1 MTGMT
6 GFGAPNGDRSYPPRA
21 GEPPARG
28 PGPGV
33 KGLREPSAVS
43 LAPDAAVGLES
54 VTKVYGSGARAVTA
68 LDQVSVAF
76 RSGEFTAIMGP
87 SGSGKTTLLQVAA
100 GIDRPTSGRV
110 RIGDTEL
117 SQMSERRLTV
127 LRRRRIGFVFQ
138 SFNLMGSLT
147 AEQNVALPLRLDG
160 RRPKARVVRE
170 ALARVGLD
178 GRARHRPG
186 ELSGGQQQRVAIARA
201 LVTRPEVIFADEPT
215 GALDR
220 RSGGAVLDLL
230 RAAVDGFG
238 QTLVM
243 VTHDPVAAARADRVI
258 FLADGRLAGE
268 LERPTAEQVA
278 ASMTSLGD

>member
-1 MTGMT
+1 
-6 GFGAPNGDRSYPPRA
+6 
-21 GEPPARG
+21 
-28 PGPGV
+28 
-33 KGLREPSAVS
+33 
-43 LAPDAAVGLES
+43 VGLES

-68 LDQVSVAF
+68 LDAVTIAF
-76 RSGEFTAIMGP
+76 RSREFTAIMGP

-100 GIDRPTSGRV
+100 GIDRPTSGQV
-110 RIGDTEL
+110 RLGDTEL
-117 SQMSERRLTV
+117 GRMSERRLTV
-127 LRRRRIGFVFQ
+127 LRRRRVGFVFQ

-160 RRPKARVVRE
+160 RRPKAKVVRE

-243 VTHDPVAAARADRVI
+243 VTHDPVVAARADRVI

-278 ASMTSLGD
+278 ASMTGFGD

>member
-1 MTGMT
+1 M
-6 GFGAPNGDRSYPPRA
+6 A
-21 GEPPARG
+21 
-28 PGPGV
+28 
-33 KGLREPSAVS
+33 
-43 LAPDAAVGLES
+43 LES

-68 LDQVSVAF
+68 LDGVTIAF
-76 RSGEFTAIMGP
+76 ASRNFTAVMGP

-110 RIGDTEL
+110 QVGDVEL
-117 SQMSERRLTV
+117 SRLSERRLTV

-147 AEQNVALPLRLDG
+147 AEQNVALPLRLDR
-160 RRPKARVVRE
+160 RRPRAKAIRE

-178 GRARHRPG
+178 GRAEHRPA

-201 LVTRPEVIFADEPT
+201 LVTGPDVVFADEPT

-220 RSGGAVLDLL
+220 RSGRAVLDLL
-230 RAAVDGFG
+230 RETVDGFG

-243 VTHDPVAAARADRVI
+243 VTHDPAAAARADRVV

-268 LERPTAEQVA
+268 LERPAVEQVA
-278 ASMTSLGD
+278 DYVTRLGD

>member
-1 MTGMT
+1 
-6 GFGAPNGDRSYPPRA
+6 
-21 GEPPARG
+21 
-28 PGPGV
+28 
-33 KGLREPSAVS
+33 
-43 LAPDAAVGLES
+43 VGLES

-68 LDQVSVAF
+68 LEQVSVAF

-138 SFNLMGSLT
+138 SCNLMGSLT

-160 RRPKARVVRE
+160 RRPKAKVVRE
-170 ALARVGLD
+170 ALARVGLAD
-178 GRARHRPG
+178 RARHRPG

-201 LVTRPEVIFADEPT
+201 LVTGPEVIFADEPT

-230 RAAVDGFG
+230 RAAVDRFG

-243 VTHDPVAAARADRVI
+243 VTHDPVAAARADRVV

-268 LERPTAEQVA
+268 LERTTAEQVA
-278 ASMTSLGD
+278 ASMTSFGD

>member
-1 MTGMT
+1 M
-6 GFGAPNGDRSYPPRA
+6 R
-21 GEPPARG
+21 
-28 PGPGV
+28 
-33 KGLREPSAVS
+33 GLREPPAVS
-43 LAPDAAVGLES
+43 LAPGAAVGLES

-68 LDQVSVAF
+68 LDGVTVAF
-76 RSGEFTAIMGP
+76 AAREFTAIMGP

-117 SQMSERRLTV
+117 GHMSERRLTV

-160 RRPKARVVRE
+160 RRPKAKVVRE
-170 ALARVGLD
+170 ALARVGLAD
-178 GRARHRPG
+178 RARHRPG

-201 LVTRPEVIFADEPT
+201 LVTGPEVIFADEPT

-230 RAAVDGFG
+230 RAAVDRFG

-243 VTHDPVAAARADRVI
+243 VTHDPVAAARADRVV

-268 LERPTAEQVA
+268 LERTTAEQVA
-278 ASMTSLGD
+278 ASMTSFGD

>member
-1 MTGMT
+1 M
-6 GFGAPNGDRSYPPRA
+6 
-21 GEPPARG
+21 
-28 PGPGV
+28 
-33 KGLREPSAVS
+33 
-43 LAPDAAVGLES
+43 
-54 VTKVYGSGARAVTA
+54 
-68 LDQVSVAF
+68 
-76 RSGEFTAIMGP
+76 
-87 SGSGKTTLLQVAA
+87 
-100 GIDRPTSGRV
+100 
-110 RIGDTEL
+110 
-117 SQMSERRLTV
+117 
-127 LRRRRIGFVFQ
+127 GFVFQ

-160 RRPKARVVRE
+160 RRPKATAVRE
-170 ALARVGLD
+170 ALGRVGLD
-178 GRARHRPG
+178 GRAGYRPG